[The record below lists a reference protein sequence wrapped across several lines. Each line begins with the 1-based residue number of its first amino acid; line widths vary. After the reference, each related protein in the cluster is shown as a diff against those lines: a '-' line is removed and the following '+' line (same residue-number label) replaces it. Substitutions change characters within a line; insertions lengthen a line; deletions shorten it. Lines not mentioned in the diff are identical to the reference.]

1 MEYGLVGGKFK
12 DSKWC
17 RGNSTFTEGVTY
29 GTSVAPTACP
39 SQIP

>member
-1 MEYGLVGGKFK
+1 MVYLSVEGGFK

-17 RGNSTFTEGVTY
+17 QGNSAFTEGVTY